1 MRRYFVCFLII
12 ASLIFKLTVC
22 ADKKGS
28 EDTFSVPKNTSYM
41 MVFTAPEGKKEK
53 TQISYFNRE
62 GKLINSKYFNHVAG
76 FHALQYNQGDNKW
89 HFFTHDK
96 IYFGNKKVLN
106 NKELQGKYN
115 FASAD
120 GKDVVITGGYIKKH
134 KTYFKYVTHGL
145 SYEHKEYAAFD
156 ILILYTEKSIQNLRV
171 FCAGKVFVDDRRG
184 RVYIMEME
192 DGEKVVPTYEIA
204 QYDKKTKKFFIK
216 KNKLSLKKFKEAYNR
231 DGRPIAIGLS
241 VVHGDR
247 VYQYIEI
254 GEEHCKEYIAVSR
267 IDKATGKLTYEKAI
281 SLKLKDK
288 DFLFSNV
295 EYMVKDDYIKYY
307 SVMFPNK
314 IIKVNTK
321 TNEVSYKEFIKDP
334 KKDVNN
340 EYYARVI
347 DGNCYALKDNL
358 ITEDFTIFKMDE
370 KDNMKKIVKG
380 FMPKIAVGGR
390 GVIADFYVIRK

>member
-1 MRRYFVCFLII
+1 MTITQKQHEDMIPVGNRY
-12 ASLIFKLTVC
+12 
-22 ADKKGS
+22 
-28 EDTFSVPKNTSYM
+28 
-41 MVFTAPEGKKEK
+41 
-53 TQISYFNRE
+53 R
-62 GKLINSKYFNHVAG
+62 
-76 FHALQYNQGDNKW
+76 
-89 HFFTHDK
+89 
-96 IYFGNKKVLN
+96 
-106 NKELQGKYN
+106 
-115 FASAD
+115 D
-120 GKDVVITGGYIKKH
+120 GERNMTEH
-134 KTYFKYVTHGL
+134 SNPYFKYVTHGL
-145 SYEHKEYAAFD
+145 SYEHKEYGAFD

-307 SVMFPNK
+307 LTTPTPSSTGWLIARSGRTSRSLSRRQPSSRCFPWAA
-314 IIKVNTK
+314 
-321 TNEVSYKEFIKDP
+321 SCSP
-334 KKDVNN
+334 
-340 EYYARVI
+340 RV
-347 DGNCYALKDNL
+347 G
-358 ITEDFTIFKMDE
+358 
-370 KDNMKKIVKG
+370 
-380 FMPKIAVGGR
+380 
-390 GVIADFYVIRK
+390 